1 MKKFYYFSEKS
12 LKFVEIKD
20 FKLKVTVFLTSAVLI
35 IAVAIFAGFNLFSDY
50 FDPDKEISSLKLEN
64 KALKSKITE
73 LSENFVLIQ
82 KDLAD
87 LSKLSDGL
95 RLAVNL
101 RPLTKEE
108 KLIGKGG
115 SSGTPSTE
123 LIKLGKNI
131 DLSDALKFAD
141 EIIMQFEFEKEQF
154 TEITNKLSE
163 NQKLFEAIPA
173 IIPTLGEYTKDSF
186 GMRRHPILNV
196 YQMHNGLDI
205 TTDSGTPVYAP
216 GAGTVTQVGR
226 KGGYGLVIEIDHG
239 FGYTTLYAHLS
250 KTLVKV
256 GSKVKRGDLIA
267 RTGNSGLSSGPH
279 LHYEVH
285 HNGVA
290 QDPMEFFFE
299 DISYLNTKNK

>member
-20 FKLKVTVFLTSAVLI
+20 FKLKIAAFLSSAVLLI
-35 IAVAIFAGFNLFSDY
+35 GAGVLASFHLFSDY
-50 FDPDKEISSLKLEN
+50 FDPDKEIFSLKLEN

-73 LSENFVLIQ
+73 LSENFELIQ
-82 KDLAD
+82 KDLLD
-87 LSKLSDGL
+87 LSQLSDEL

-101 RPLTKEE
+101 KPLSPDER
-108 KLIGKGG
+108 LIGTGG
-115 SSGTPSTE
+115 SSSTPSTE
-123 LIKLGKNI
+123 LIKLGKDV
-131 DLSDALKFAD
+131 DLSNALKFAD
-141 EIIMQFEFEKEQF
+141 EIIKQFEFEKEKF
-154 TEITNKLSE
+154 TEITYKLSE

-173 IIPTLGEYTKDSF
+173 IIPTHGEYSKDSF

-205 TTDSGTPVYAP
+205 TTNPGTPVYAP
-216 GAGTVTQVGR
+216 GNGQVTNVGR
-226 KGGYGLVIEIDHG
+226 KGGYGLVVEIDHG
-239 FGYTTLYAHLS
+239 FGYTTIFAHLS
-250 KTLVKV
+250 KALVKK
-256 GSKVKRGDLIA
+256 GTMVKRGDLIA

-290 QDPMEFFFE
+290 QDPMDFFFE